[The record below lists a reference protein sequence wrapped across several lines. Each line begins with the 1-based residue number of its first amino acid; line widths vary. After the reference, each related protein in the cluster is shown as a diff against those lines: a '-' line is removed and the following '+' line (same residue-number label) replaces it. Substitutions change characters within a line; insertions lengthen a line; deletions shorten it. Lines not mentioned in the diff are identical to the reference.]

1 MSTRCPQLD
10 TKVGIR
16 REVHAPAAASKTYI
30 INSGRRRCRR
40 RHCCSRSWQLP
51 TVLDACHAAS
61 VARSAKNSDT
71 NGMNETSQI
80 QSVYLLSVVDAP

>member
-1 MSTRCPQLD
+1 LD
-10 TKVGIR
+10 TKVGI
-16 REVHAPAAASKTYI
+16 VLVTQI
-30 INSGRRRCRR
+30 DGRLTATTT
-40 RHCCSRSWQLP
+40 SWQLP

>member
-1 MSTRCPQLD
+1 MRIYIIFV
-10 TKVGIR
+10 VGTPTISITTTTTT
-16 REVHAPAAASKTYI
+16 VVAAAAAAAAI
-30 INSGRRRCRR
+30 VVAAHGNS
-40 RHCCSRSWQLP
+40 P

>member
-1 MSTRCPQLD
+1 MTRDLG
-10 TKVGIR
+10 TYIR
-16 REVHAPAAASKTYI
+16 AAAPRATTTVVA
-30 INSGRRRCRR
+30 RRRCRR
-40 RHCCSRSWQLP
+40 RHCCSRSWHLP